1 MLSDAQRTLLETA
14 AATPDPTKRRQAA
27 ALARST
33 TGASAEEA
41 RKLLSHGFL
50 EVIAPSFHLIPRGS
64 AMASEGAFA
73 AAYGALDTATKH
85 FADTDQATLEAALHA
100 TPGALSA
107 LRMVVS
113 LTHNELAAT
122 CKLHD
127 PASRVTGNAIRN
139 FERSDPIPNPS
150 DQRTALMRTIVAT
163 IRAVMDRQLL
173 GVPAEAAANFH
184 SKLDHA
190 DARGG
195 WASVRHA
202 AEHGI
207 PYSRLLY
214 QRYVGGAWR
223 QVQDAYSEV
232 KGDNVLEF
240 PLERMLLSEG
250 IPHWRSP
257 SGASGARATAEKFG
271 LNPGPDFVIPDD
283 QPAVI
288 IESKVAEDGGT
299 ARDKAARIKNLA
311 VAGNTRGLVV
321 CALVDG
327 KGWTERPTALL
338 DVVLATD
345 GRTYSLST
353 MSLLLSVPEIASL
366 RGTRPPEAAGPPD
379 GEES

>member
-1 MLSDAQRTLLETA
+1 
-14 AATPDPTKRRQAA
+14 
-27 ALARST
+27 
-33 TGASAEEA
+33 
-41 RKLLSHGFL
+41 
-50 EVIAPSFHLIPRGS
+50 
-64 AMASEGAFA
+64 MASEGDFA
-73 AAYGALDTATKH
+73 AAYTALDAATNH
-85 FADTDQATLEAALHA
+85 FATTDQVTLEAALHA
-100 TPGALSA
+100 APGSLSV
-107 LRMVVS
+107 LRMVIS

-122 CKLHD
+122 CKLLD
-127 PASRVTGNAIRN
+127 PSSRISGNAIRN
-139 FERSDPIPNPS
+139 FERSGPVPDPS
-150 DQRTALMRTIVAT
+150 QQRSALVRTVVAAV
-163 IRAVMDRQLL
+163 RAVMDRQLL
-173 GVPAEAAANFH
+173 VVPDEATPNFH

-195 WASVRHA
+195 WPSVQHA

-232 KGDNVLEF
+232 KGDNVLEL

-283 QPAVI
+283 EPAVI

-311 VAGNTRGLVV
+311 LAGNARGLVV

-366 RGTRPPEAAGPPD
+366 RGSRAPEDAGRPD
-379 GEES
+379 GEEP

>member
-14 AATPDPTKRRQAA
+14 AATPDPTRRRQAA

-41 RKLLSHGFL
+41 RRLLSHGFL

-64 AMASEGAFA
+64 VMASEGDFA
-73 AAYGALDTATKH
+73 AAYGALDTATNH
-85 FADTDQATLEAALHA
+85 FTNTDQATLEAALHA
-100 TPGALSA
+100 APGALSA
-107 LRMVVS
+107 LRMVIS

-122 CKLHD
+122 CKLLD
-127 PASRVTGNAIRN
+127 PSSKFSGDAIKG
-139 FERSDPIPNPS
+139 FERSDPEPAPS
-150 DQRTALMRTIVAT
+150 PRRSALVATVVAT
-163 IRAVMDRQLL
+163 IRAVMDRRLL
-173 GVPAEAAANFH
+173 GVPDEATANFH

-195 WASVRHA
+195 WPSVQHA

-232 KGDNVLEF
+232 KGDNILEL

-283 QPAVI
+283 EPAVI

-299 ARDKAARIKNLA
+299 ARDKAARIKDLA
-311 VAGNTRGLVV
+311 RAGNTRGLVV

-353 MSLLLSVPEIASL
+353 MSLLLSVPEVASL
-366 RGTRPPEAAGPPD
+366 RGTRPPKAAEQPA
-379 GEES
+379 GEEP